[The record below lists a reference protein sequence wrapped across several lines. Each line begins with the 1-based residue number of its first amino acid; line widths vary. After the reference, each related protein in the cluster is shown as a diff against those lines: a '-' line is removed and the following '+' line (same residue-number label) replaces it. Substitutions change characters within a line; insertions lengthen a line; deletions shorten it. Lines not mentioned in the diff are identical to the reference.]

1 MDDSDRKLI
10 QYLAEAHASE
20 IGMTRALGAQ
30 ILLAPRGSYRRTL
43 ESHQK
48 ETHDHAAPRAGA
60 PARARGRRRPDAS
73 GRPPRRDAR
82 VSQVLAVGKVPLE
95 LVRGSGGEEK
105 VLKDAKDACASEA
118 LEIATYTAIE
128 QTARTLGDE
137 STARL
142 AASIRA
148 EEERALSRLLKEI
161 PRLADAVIE
170 VDVEGNPSYELGETG
185 AADRVRD
192 LADGARETVRPCRP
206 RAAKRRGPRA
216 GCPASQGLRARSR
229 APSPPRQDLPIAGYG
244 DLTAEEIA
252 RGCPACR
259 RSTWRRSTPMSGAA
273 RAAPRSSRGSRRC
286 AGSEPWPGY
295 DEMTVAEVRERL
307 GAGDEDRARSVRSY
321 ERAHKNRAGVIDAA
335 ERERA
340 TA

>member
-20 IGMTRALGAQ
+20 VGMTRALGAQ

-48 ETHDHAAPRAGA
+48 ETRDHARRVQERLRALGGGGDPIGA
-60 PARARGRRRPDAS
+60 VVHLAETAL
-73 GRPPRRDAR
+73 
-82 VSQVLAVGKVPLE
+82 SQVLAVGKVPLE

-128 QTARTLGDE
+128 HTARTLGDE
-137 STARL
+137 ATARL

-192 LADGARETVRPCRP
+192 LADGARETVQ
-206 RAAKRRGPRA
+206 AVQ
-216 GCPASQGLRARSR
+216 SQGRKAARTARRVPGVARAEGEIKGAVASE
-229 APSPPRQDLPIAGYG
+229 QDLPIAGYG

-252 RGCPACR
+252 RRLPGLSQIDLAKIDAYER
-259 RSTWRRSTPMSGAA
+259 RGE
-273 RAAPRSSRGSRRC
+273 SRTTILSRISALR
-286 AGSEPWPGY
+286 GSEPWPGY